1 MQVSIHC
8 SLSYKEEISWQ
19 YTVESRQGD
28 RKSSCVE
35 FRCDMQWWKK
45 DCAGFNLFQGQIDS
59 KPIPSIMYI
68 IKIKVLWRYKTKCFI
83 YRYVQCTCCMI
94 ILIKWKYDVCV
105 VFLINDYLRKDQ
117 YMYHEWILQ
126 CKPYIKCN
134 SFVWIM
140 LYTYT
145 FTALL
150 RY

>member
-68 IKIKVLWRYKTKCFI
+68 IMIKVLWRYKI
-83 YRYVQCTCCMI
+83 Q
-94 ILIKWKYDVCV
+94 VCAV
-105 VFLINDYLRKDQ
+105 Y
-117 YMYHEWILQ
+117 
-126 CKPYIKCN
+126 
-134 SFVWIM
+134 M
-140 LYTYT
+140 LYDHFDQVEIWCLCCFSYQWL
-145 FTALL
+145 FKK
-150 RY
+150 RSIHVSWMNSSM